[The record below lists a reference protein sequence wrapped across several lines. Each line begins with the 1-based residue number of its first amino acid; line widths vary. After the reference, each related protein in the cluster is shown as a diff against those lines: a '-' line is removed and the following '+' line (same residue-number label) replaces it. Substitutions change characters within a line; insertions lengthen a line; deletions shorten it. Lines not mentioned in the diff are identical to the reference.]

1 MKLFG
6 TSGIRGVVGQDL
18 TEDLCH
24 GVGQALGTLLP
35 PEARVCLATDSRPSG
50 QVLKKAI
57 FAGLQSGG
65 IDVTDLGIL
74 PTPML
79 AFLTREW
86 HFDTGVMVTA
96 SHNPPEFNGMKL
108 FNNDSLGYSQ
118 EQEQEIEKVYTGRKF
133 RQASR
138 EGLLL
143 QGQGM
148 EETYSRFLQ
157 INLLAD
163 RFNGKKVVVD
173 PGNGAASRIVTD
185 LFSELGIEVIPL
197 NDVPDGLFPG
207 RNPEPKED
215 TLQGTIEFLR
225 EARADL
231 AVCFDGDAD
240 RVVFCDREGFLG
252 FNESIA
258 FVSRL
263 VAEESGKRRIA
274 TTVETGRLLDLA
286 VEDLDVNVVRGK
298 VGDVH
303 VAYLAREID
312 AAIGVEQVGV
322 YIIPRIG
329 CYPDSI
335 FAALTLLSRV
345 AEVGEIR
352 TFLSKLPKLFFDKGK
367 VTCPNKLKDH
377 VMEMV
382 RDDVSLFGV
391 ANVNALD
398 GIRLDFGDSW
408 MLIRASGTEPV
419 IRVLAESSSASKTRE
434 LLDSGVGR
442 IQHLVAEVQR

>member
-6 TSGIRGVVGQDL
+6 TSGIRGIVGQDL
-18 TEDLCH
+18 TVDLCREVAH
-24 GVGQALGTLLP
+24 SLGTLLP
-35 PEARVCLATDSRPSG
+35 SKAKVCLATDTRPSG

-57 FAGLQSGG
+57 FAGLRSSG
-65 IDVTDLGIL
+65 IDVTDLGIV

-79 AFLTREW
+79 AFLTKEW
-86 HFDTGVMVTA
+86 SFDTGVMVTA
-96 SHNPPEFNGMKL
+96 SHNPPQFNGIKL
-108 FNNDSLGYSQ
+108 FNNDSVGYSQ
-118 EQEQEIEKVYTGRKF
+118 EQEREIERVYAEKRF
-133 RQASR
+133 RQGSR
-138 EGLLL
+138 EGMLH

-148 EETYSRFLQ
+148 KETYLRFLKS
-157 INLLAD
+157 NLPGG
-163 RFNGKKVVVD
+163 RFNGKRVVVD
-173 PGNGAASRIVTD
+173 PGNGAASRIVTE
-185 LFSELGIEVIPL
+185 LFSELGIEVVPL

-231 AVCFDGDAD
+231 AICFDGDAD

-263 VAEESGKRRIA
+263 VAEESGKKSVA
-274 TTVETGRLLDLA
+274 TTVETGSLLDLA
-286 VEDLDVNVVRGK
+286 VEDLGVKVVRGK

-352 TFLSKLPKLFFDKGK
+352 TFLGKLPRLFFDKGK
-367 VTCPNKLKDH
+367 VPCPNKLKDQ
-377 VMEMV
+377 VMKMV
-382 RDDVSLFGV
+382 EDNVSLFGV
-391 ANVNALD
+391 ADVNALD
-398 GIRLDFGDSW
+398 GIRLEFGDSW

-419 IRVLAESSSASKTRE
+419 IRVLAESSSASRTRE

-442 IQHLVAEVQR
+442 VQHLVAEVQR